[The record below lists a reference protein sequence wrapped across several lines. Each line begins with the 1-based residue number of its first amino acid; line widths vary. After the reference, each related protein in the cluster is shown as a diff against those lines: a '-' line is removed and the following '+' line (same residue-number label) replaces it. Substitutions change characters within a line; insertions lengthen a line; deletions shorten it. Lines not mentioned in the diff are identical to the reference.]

1 MVVVVMGV
9 SGTGKTTV
17 GTALAAALG
26 WPFIDADDLHPRANI
41 DKMSRN
47 EPLTDADREPWLA
60 VVHARIADAIHADE
74 SLVVACSALK
84 RKYRRAIA
92 KDLRVTFVYLAASRA
107 ELERRLQQRRGH
119 FATAGLLESQL
130 ETLEEPAAHEAVI
143 VDATQSPDA
152 LVDAIRAAV
161 GI

>member
-1 MVVVVMGV
+1 VVIVVMGV

-17 GTALAAALG
+17 GKALAVALE
-26 WPFIDADDLHPRANI
+26 WHFIDADDLHPHANVE
-41 DKMSRN
+41 KMSRN

-60 VVHARIADAIHADE
+60 VVHARLANAIHADE
-74 SLVVACSALK
+74 SLVIACSALK
-84 RKYRRAIA
+84 RRYREAIA
-92 KDLRVTFVYLAASRA
+92 KDLPVTFVYLAASRA
-107 ELERRLQQRRGH
+107 ELERRLLQRRGH

-130 ETLEEPAAHEAVI
+130 ETLEEPAADEAVI
-143 VDATQSPDA
+143 VDAMQPPDA